1 MNEMKTSPLLNPTF
15 TRRKLLEHGR
25 DFGLLLLSAQFFPS
39 TAFSAESNAV
49 GQSAKSTAIELLI
62 DRKEMRVGD
71 RIGKVVTINGTS
83 PGPIIRLNEGEEAVI
98 RVKNN
103 LDEPTSIHW
112 HGVLVPADM
121 DGVPGVSFKGIPAGA
136 TFIYKFK
143 VMQSGTYWYHSHTGG
158 QELQGM
164 FGAIIIEPIKSEPL
178 RFDRE
183 HVIML
188 SDWTPIEPVTLIKK
202 LKKNSGY
209 FNYQKRT
216 ITDFAADTSQ
226 NGFGVTL
233 ADRLQWAKMRMDPT
247 DFSDITGATYS
258 YLVNGMTPDEN
269 WSGTFKKGEKVRLRF
284 ICAAAMTIFDVRL
297 PGLKLNVVSADGQAV
312 QPVEVEEFRIAPG
325 ETYDVIVDL
334 KDDKAFT
341 IFAEAIDRSGFAS
354 GTLSVKLGVK
364 GAIPER
370 RKRAVRGMDDMGMSM
385 AAMSSIPAKG
395 MDMPGMDMQGM
406 KMKSEVKPH
415 GNNSLTSSPIPGS
428 SPVRHGLDHHG
439 PGNSMI
445 PSETKNRF
453 NEPGAGLDPNERRVL
468 VYTDLKSI
476 VPYEDQRE
484 PNREIE
490 LHLTGNMER
499 YMWSI
504 DGKKYSE
511 SEAPIQFEYGERL
524 RVTFVND
531 TMMEHPMHLHGMW
544 MYPENG
550 NGNYL
555 PRKHTII
562 VKPAERVSVAVSAN
576 ALGRW
581 AFHCHMLLHMHMG
594 MFRVVEV
601 TGQVKRGDK

>member
-1 MNEMKTSPLLNPTF
+1 MNEMKKSPLLNPTF

-25 DFGLLLLSAQFFPS
+25 DFGLLLLSAQLLPS
-39 TAFSAESNAV
+39 IAFSAESPSTA
-49 GQSAKSTAIELLI
+49 QSAKSTAIDLLI

-178 RFDRE
+178 HFDRD

-269 WSGTFKKGEKVRLRF
+269 WNGLFKKGEKVRLRF

-297 PGLKLNVVSADGQAV
+297 PGLKLNVVSADGQSV

-341 IFAEAIDRSGFAS
+341 IFAEAIDRSGYAS
-354 GTLSVKLGVK
+354 GTLSVKPGVR

-385 AAMSSIPAKG
+385 AAMSSMPAKG
-395 MDMPGMDMQGM
+395 IDMPGMDMQGM
-406 KMKSEVKPH
+406 KMKSEVKAH
-415 GNNSLTSSPIPGS
+415 GNNLLTSSPIPGS
-428 SPVRHGLDHHG
+428 SPVKHGPDHHG
-439 PGNSMI
+439 PGNSVV
-445 PSETKNRF
+445 PSETRNRF
-453 NEPGAGLDPNERRVL
+453 NEPGTGLDPNERRVL

-511 SEAPIQFEYGERL
+511 AEAPIQFKYGERL

-601 TGQVKRGDK
+601 TGQLKRGET